1 MDAERGSQMSRRYV
15 VGIDGSRPSQA
26 ALSWAADR
34 AERDGREI
42 VLAHV
47 ETVADA
53 TDPLKEDGR
62 DLLRA
67 CLEQIRDQHPRL
79 SFAPVLTSGAVAREL
94 VRVARLDDMLVIG
107 THKTGHLTGRVL
119 GSRSIQIAM
128 ATECTVAVIPD
139 IDLRF
144 RRGVVA
150 GIDRHETAAEIAR
163 FAAREARDLGHD
175 VLFLQSVP
183 EAPNDDRSVS
193 RLTGLPIVTAVDAA
207 RSQSGE
213 LLVRARVSDRDPV
226 EFLLDAS
233 RGKALLVLGPGGLDP
248 AVPPLR
254 SVIHG
259 ILLNANAP
267 VVIARPLADRD
278 AEGVET
284 TNVVATVSSK

>member
-107 THKTGHLTGRVL
+107 THKTGHLNGRVL

-128 ATECTVAVIPD
+128 ATECTVAVIPESTATRRRPKLPGSPLVRPV
-139 IDLRF
+139 IWATTCSSSSPSPKLRMM
-144 RRGVVA
+144 
-150 GIDRHETAAEIAR
+150 I
-163 FAAREARDLGHD
+163 
-175 VLFLQSVP
+175 VLFL
-183 EAPNDDRSVS
+183 
-193 RLTGLPIVTAVDAA
+193 G
-207 RSQSGE
+207 
-213 LLVRARVSDRDPV
+213 
-226 EFLLDAS
+226 
-233 RGKALLVLGPGGLDP
+233 
-248 AVPPLR
+248 
-254 SVIHG
+254 
-259 ILLNANAP
+259 
-267 VVIARPLADRD
+267 
-278 AEGVET
+278 
-284 TNVVATVSSK
+284 